1 MAQKLIFD
9 NKSTVL
15 PGVYTSFT
23 SGITNPPISATF
35 GNVLI
40 IDTGKG
46 AGYAGGSGIAGTLKS
61 GKDAIYS
68 FQRLQD
74 YRNHVKGS
82 LLWLLGEPLF
92 QPQGAGNAPGVPM
105 IHFVKAAATTPA
117 EISFTFTGGGA
128 NGGTFVSQ
136 VRDEGTCGNG
146 VEDANNNLTR
156 GYAGVMRASTLDPT
170 QFVIDFYVGT
180 YKGAD
185 SEGDP
190 WDFVADT
197 ATEPRLL
204 VSSPQFTNI
213 STLIAWAKSDFTYN
227 QYFKYD
233 AVDSSVSG
241 TGLVNSADLT
251 SNAGNTLATGGTET
265 YSTTHLDTV
274 LDNISELDYTFVL
287 ATDYAGDAISSDNS
301 KILSHIVNEA
311 KYRKFM
317 FVGGGNDETAF
328 EDGDLSS
335 GGAGSSIETAQF
347 YDSERVIVVH
357 AGCKLRRRGAT
368 GFKDRDSIYKAALV
382 LGRIA
387 GNAPQ
392 VPVTF
397 KSLRMDGDRHLLNTI
412 DQTKAQNSGVL
423 CTIYDTDFG
432 AWTVLQGI
440 NTLQD
445 NEFFITDTG
454 RSYEISIE
462 SIKSAL
468 SKGLEIN
475 AKRTLLGQSN
485 GVNRNTL
492 SIEDAINFTD
502 TYLSTLT
509 ASETTDNLILS
520 YRNITAQYVGDS
532 IRISFQFEPNYPLSK
547 IVFNGVIIDTSLE
560 L

>member
-1 MAQKLIFD
+1 
-9 NKSTVL
+9 
-15 PGVYTSFT
+15 
-23 SGITNPPISATF
+23 
-35 GNVLI
+35 
-40 IDTGKG
+40 
-46 AGYAGGSGIAGTLKS
+46 
-61 GKDAIYS
+61 
-68 FQRLQD
+68 
-74 YRNHVKGS
+74 
-82 LLWLLGEPLF
+82 LLWILGEPLF
-92 QPQGAGNAPGVPM
+92 QPQGAGDAPGVPM
-105 IHFVKAAATTPA
+105 IHYVKAAATTPA

-387 GNAPQ
+387 G
-392 VPVTF
+392 
-397 KSLRMDGDRHLLNTI
+397 
-412 DQTKAQNSGVL
+412 
-423 CTIYDTDFG
+423 
-432 AWTVLQGI
+432 
-440 NTLQD
+440 
-445 NEFFITDTG
+445 
-454 RSYEISIE
+454 
-462 SIKSAL
+462 
-468 SKGLEIN
+468 
-475 AKRTLLGQSN
+475 
-485 GVNRNTL
+485 
-492 SIEDAINFTD
+492 
-502 TYLSTLT
+502 
-509 ASETTDNLILS
+509 
-520 YRNITAQYVGDS
+520 
-532 IRISFQFEPNYPLSK
+532 
-547 IVFNGVIIDTSLE
+547 
-560 L
+560 

>member
-40 IDTGKG
+40 IDTGRG

-61 GKDAIYS
+61 GKDSIYS

-92 QPQGAGNAPGVPM
+92 QPQGAGNAPGVPL

-146 VEDANNNLTR
+146 VEDSNNNLTR

-197 ATEPRLL
+197 ATEPKLL

-213 STLIAWAKSDFTYN
+213 STLIAWAKNDFTYN

-241 TGLVNSADLT
+241 TGLINSADLIA
-251 SNAGNTLATGGTET
+251 NAGNTLAAGGTET

-274 LDNISELDYTFVL
+274 LDNITELDYTFVL

-335 GGAGSSIETAQF
+335 GGAGSSIETAEF

-357 AGCKLRRRGAT
+357 AGCKLRRRGAS

-445 NEFFITDTG
+445 NEFFITDDG
-454 RSYEISIE
+454 KSHEISIE
-462 SIKSAL
+462 CIKAQL
-468 SKGLEIN
+468 SKEIEIN
-475 AKRTLLGQSN
+475 AKRSLLGQTN

-492 SIEDAINFTD
+492 TAEDGVQWLD
-502 TYLSTLT
+502 TFLATQT
-509 ASETTDNLILS
+509 ATETTDNLITS
-520 YRNITAQYVGDS
+520 YRNITTQFVGDTLKFNY
-532 IRISFQFEPNYPLSK
+532 SFDPSFPINKLLFIGK
-547 IVFNGVIIDTSLE
+547 ITDSTLV
-560 L
+560 